1 MSTTLELIDSLSRS
15 LQPVRPQQPPL
26 QRASVWLLAV
36 IAVVILAALATRA
49 WPLMLARL
57 TVTRFAVEQAA
68 TLATGI
74 AGVVAA
80 FLLSVP
86 DRKRSWFWLP
96 FPFLLLWAGAGA
108 YGCYANWFVSGTD
121 GLKLGRSAEC
131 FLYIIAFSVPMASG
145 LWLALRRSA
154 AMLDPVRVTA
164 AAGLGVAALAAAA
177 LQFWHPFDVTVA
189 DLVAH
194 GAAVLVVAAVV
205 VSTAQHQFTPALK

>member
-1 MSTTLELIDSLSRS
+1 MSTTPELIDSLSRS
-15 LQPVRPQQPPL
+15 LKPVRPQQPPL
-26 QRASVWLLAV
+26 KRACVWLVTVVAV
-36 IAVVILAALATRA
+36 ITLAALATRA

-57 TVTRFAVEQAA
+57 AVTRFTIEEVA

-86 DRKRSWFWLP
+86 DRNRSWFWLP
-96 FPFLLLWAGAGA
+96 FPFLLLWAGASA
-108 YGCYANWFVSGTD
+108 YGCYANWFLSGSD

-131 FLYIIAFSVPMASG
+131 FLYIIAFSVPMALG
-145 LWLALRRSA
+145 LWFALRRSA
-154 AMLDPVRVTA
+154 AMLDPVKVTA

-189 DLVAH
+189 DLLAH
-194 GAAVLVVAAVV
+194 GAAVLVVAAVL
-205 VSTAQHQFTPALK
+205 VSTAQHQFTPAVR